1 MSASPRSSKSTG
13 RATTFPNPARSAP
26 APTMPPERRSSAR
39 RAALV
44 VTAAIAAVAIGLVGF
59 SVGRLS
65 TIDNPAP
72 TSTSAEA
79 GFARDMQVHH
89 LQGVELAM
97 IIRDRTEAADVRL
110 LGYDI
115 ATTQAQ
121 QAGQLY
127 GWLTEWDLS
136 QAGPEPSMTW
146 MTRPGRSDTSHAHT
160 EGTHTPGAP
169 MPGLA
174 TDEQIADLTA
184 ATGVDAERRFL
195 TLMIAHHLGAVE
207 MAESVQDRADNTSV
221 LGFANSVIISQEA
234 EITLMESM
242 LADREP

>member
-1 MSASPRSSKSTG
+1 
-13 RATTFPNPARSAP
+13 
-26 APTMPPERRSSAR
+26 MPPEKRSPGAR
-39 RAALV
+39 RAIV
-44 VTAAIAAVAIGLVGF
+44 IVAAGVAAVAVGLVGF

-65 TIDNPAP
+65 TIDNPP
-72 TSTSAEA
+72 PLSTSAEA

-89 LQGVELAM
+89 LQGAELAM
-97 IIRDRTEAADVRL
+97 IIRDRTGAEDVRR

-115 ATTQAQ
+115 ALTQQQ

-127 GWLTEWDLS
+127 GWLTEWNLT

-146 MTRPGRSDTSHAHT
+146 MTRPGRSDAGHT
-160 EGTHTPGAP
+160 HSDGAATGSGATGSGAAGAHTPGDP

-174 TDEQIADLTA
+174 TAEQIAALTTA
-184 ATGVDAERRFL
+184 SGVDAERQFL
-195 TLMIAHHLGAVE
+195 TLMISHHQGAVE
-207 MAESVQDRADNTSV
+207 MAEAVQDRANNSAV
-221 LGFANSVIISQEA
+221 LGFANSVIVSQEA

>member
-1 MSASPRSSKSTG
+1 MR
-13 RATTFPNPARSAP
+13 PARSSRGG
-26 APTMPPERRSSAR
+26 RRV
-39 RAALV
+39 ALI
-44 VTAAIAAVAIGLVGF
+44 VTAVIAAVAVGLVGF
-59 SVGRLS
+59 SAGRLS
-65 TIDNPAP
+65 TLANPAP

-97 IIRDRTEAADVRL
+97 IIRDRTDDEAVRL

-136 QAGPEPSMTW
+136 QAGSEPSMTW
-146 MTRPGRSDTSHAHT
+146 MTRPGRTGGTHEHT
-160 EGTHTPGAP
+160 DVAHTPGAP

-174 TDEQIADLTA
+174 TDAQIAELTA
-184 ATGVDAERRFL
+184 ATGVDAERKFL

-207 MAESVQDRADNTSV
+207 MAQAVQDRASNTSV
-221 LGFANSVIISQEA
+221 LGFANSVIISQNA

-242 LADREP
+242 LAAR

>member
-1 MSASPRSSKSTG
+1 MP
-13 RATTFPNPARSAP
+13 PARSN
-26 APTMPPERRSSAR
+26 RGAR
-39 RAALV
+39 RAVLIL
-44 VTAAIAAVAIGLVGF
+44 IAAVAAVAVGLVGF

-65 TIDNPAP
+65 TLSNPPP

-97 IIRDRTEAADVRL
+97 IIRDRTDDEPVRL

-136 QAGPEPSMTW
+136 QAGSEPSMTW
-146 MTRPGRSDTSHAHT
+146 MTRPGRSDDSHAHT
-160 EGTHTPGAP
+160 GGAHTPGEP

-174 TDEQIADLTA
+174 TDAQIAALSA
-184 ATGVDAERRFL
+184 ATGVDAERQFL
-195 TLMIAHHLGAVE
+195 TLMIAHHRGAVE
-207 MAESVQDRADNTSV
+207 MAEAVQDRAVNTSV

-242 LADREP
+242 LAAR

>member
-1 MSASPRSSKSTG
+1 
-13 RATTFPNPARSAP
+13 
-26 APTMPPERRSSAR
+26 MPPEKRSPGAR
-39 RAALV
+39 RAVLIV
-44 VTAAIAAVAIGLVGF
+44 AAGIAAVTVGLVGF

-65 TIDNPAP
+65 TIDNPTP
-72 TSTSAEA
+72 LSTSAEA

-89 LQGVELAM
+89 LQGAELAM
-97 IIRDRTEAADVRL
+97 IIRDRTGAEDVRR

-115 ATTQAQ
+115 ALTQQQ

-127 GWLTEWDLS
+127 GWLTEWNLS

-146 MTRPGRSDTSHAHT
+146 MTRPGRSDAGHAHT
-160 EGTHTPGAP
+160 DGAAAGTAGAHTPGDP

-174 TDEQIADLTA
+174 TAEQIAALTA
-184 ATGVDAERRFL
+184 ASDVDAERQFL

-207 MAESVQDRADNTSV
+207 MAEAVQDRANNSAV
-221 LGFANSVIISQEA
+221 LGFANSVIVSQEA
-234 EITLMESM
+234 EITLMETM

>member
-1 MSASPRSSKSTG
+1 MPR
-13 RATTFPNPARSAP
+13 A
-26 APTMPPERRSSAR
+26 RRSPGVR
-39 RAALV
+39 RVLLI
-44 VTAAIAAVAIGLVGF
+44 VTAAVAAVAVGLVGF

-65 TIDNPAP
+65 TMANPTP

-97 IIRDRTEAADVRL
+97 LIRDRTDDPDVRL

-115 ATTQAQ
+115 ATTQSQ

-146 MTRPGRSDTSHAHT
+146 MSRPGRSDTGHAHT
-160 EGTHTPGAP
+160 DGAHTPGEP

-174 TDEQIADLTA
+174 TPEQIAELTA
-184 ATGVDAERRFL
+184 ASGVDAERQFL

-207 MAESVQDRADNTSV
+207 MAEAVADRASNTSI
-221 LGFANSVIISQEA
+221 LGFANSVIISQNA

-242 LADREP
+242 LATREP

>member
-1 MSASPRSSKSTG
+1 MP
-13 RATTFPNPARSAP
+13 PARRSP
-26 APTMPPERRSSAR
+26 AAR
-39 RAALV
+39 RVVLI
-44 VTAAIAAVAIGLVGF
+44 VTAVVSAVAVGLVGF
-59 SVGRLS
+59 SIGRLS
-65 TIDNPAP
+65 TINNPDP
-72 TSTSAEA
+72 VSTSAEA
-79 GFARDMQVHH
+79 GFARDMQEHH

-97 IIRDRTEAADVRL
+97 IIRDLTDDDAVRL

-146 MTRPGRSDTSHAHT
+146 MTRPGRSTETHEHT
-160 EGTHTPGAP
+160 GGAHTPGEP

-174 TDEQIADLTA
+174 TDAQIAELKA
-184 ATGVDAERRFL
+184 ATGVEAERQFL
-195 TLMIAHHLGAVE
+195 TLMIAHHLGAVD
-207 MAESVQDRADNTSV
+207 MAEAVQDRASNTSV

-234 EITLMESM
+234 EITLMEEM
-242 LADREP
+242 LQAR